1 MPTSFNFDRFQSTL
15 MPRTQPSILPVMPT
29 LDPLQVARFEEARQA
44 LTISELARESE
55 PVAGGRMNFEAPGS
69 WASRA
74 VNLGIGHDVKVSEVD
89 RIIEFYESRGCE
101 PTVELCSFVEESL
114 LDALQERAFTLHR
127 FGTLLAR
134 RLDPGEDPR
143 AMLPGALP
151 QGPPSG
157 VSIRLADPKDEAD
170 VDAAVRLSIEGFVP
184 RGTTPAD
191 DFIQLMRRA
200 VQHPRST
207 ILFGERDSGDVI
219 AMAGLEEA
227 EHTVA
232 LFGAVVTSGW
242 RRRGMQTWLLA
253 ERLHHAA
260 TMGKQYATIESRP
273 GMNTER
279 NAFKLGFHVAYVR
292 TSLRRAGEGLVPSKE

>member
-1 MPTSFNFDRFQSTL
+1 
-15 MPRTQPSILPVMPT
+15 MPT

-55 PVAGGRMNFEAPGS
+55 PVAGGRMSFEAPGS
-69 WASRA
+69 WASRG
-74 VNLGIGHDVKVSEVD
+74 VNLGIGHNVELSEVD
-89 RIIEFYESRGCE
+89 RIIDFYTSRGCE
-101 PTVELCSFVEESL
+101 PTVELCSFVDESL

-134 RLDPGEDPR
+134 PLDPAEDPR
-143 AMLPGALP
+143 ALLPSALP
-151 QGPPSG
+151 QGPPAT
-157 VSIRLADPKDEAD
+157 IRIRQADPENEAD
-170 VDAAVRLSIEGFVP
+170 VDAAVRLSVEGFVP
-184 RGTTPAD
+184 PETTPPD

-207 ILFGERDSGDVI
+207 ILFGERDDGDII

-253 ERLHHAA
+253 ERLHRAA
-260 TMGKQYATIESRP
+260 SMGKQYATIESRP
-273 GMNTER
+273 GM
-279 NAFKLGFHVAYVR
+279 
-292 TSLRRAGEGLVPSKE
+292 